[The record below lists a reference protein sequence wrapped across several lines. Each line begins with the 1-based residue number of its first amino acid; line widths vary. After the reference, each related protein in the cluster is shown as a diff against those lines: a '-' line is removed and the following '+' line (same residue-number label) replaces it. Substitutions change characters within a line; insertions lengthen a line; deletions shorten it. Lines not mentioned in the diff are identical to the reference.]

1 MWRLLALA
9 GFLLLAASLPLLAQR
24 RAEATVQ
31 PGHGGFSGGG
41 GFGGTRPPARVRW
54 NALWFGFR
62 DPFVFA
68 RIIFPR
74 APRLTGIQ
82 LARPESL
89 AQL

>member
-1 MWRLLALA
+1 M
-9 GFLLLAASLPLLAQR
+9 
-24 RAEATVQ
+24 VD
-31 PGHGGFSGGG
+31 FSGGG
-41 GFGGTRPPARVRW
+41 GFGGHAS
-54 NALWFGFR
+54 AGHAFGGMHSGSGFATHS
-62 DPFVFA
+62 FFA